1 MSTVTE
7 HYNQHLAP
15 IYLWMAGG
23 AEVALQTGSDEIAI
37 LSALLSF
44 EGNVVDL
51 GAGFGMHAIPLAR
64 AGFHVTAI
72 DTSALLLETLEQL
85 YGDDLPILTINDDL
99 LNFQNYLDEP
109 PAAVFCMGDTLT
121 HLPSAAAVHKLF
133 ELVAAALSKGGVFV
147 TTFRD
152 YSTPLNGD
160 QRFIPV
166 HSDASRILT
175 CFLEYQSE
183 TVLVHDI
190 LHERREDQWH
200 TRISHYPK
208 LKLPPAMVCK
218 WMESYGFAVEC
229 SLGPRGMQRLVA
241 KY

>member
-1 MSTVTE
+1 MSTATE
-7 HYNQHLAP
+7 HYTQHLAP

-23 AEVALQTGSDEIAI
+23 AQTALQAGSDEIAT
-37 LSALLSF
+37 LSAVLPA

-64 AGFHVTAI
+64 AGFKVTAI
-72 DTSALLLETLEQL
+72 DTSTLLLETLEQL
-85 YGDDLPILTINDDL
+85 CGDLPILTINDDL
-99 LNFQNYLDEP
+99 LNFQNHLDEP
-109 PAAVFCMGDTLT
+109 PTAVFCMGDTLT
-121 HLPSAAAVHKLF
+121 HLPSITAVHTLFERLAAAF
-133 ELVAAALSKGGVFV
+133 SEGGVFV

-152 YSTPLNGD
+152 YSIPLSGD

-166 HSDASRILT
+166 RSDASRILT

-190 LHERREDQWH
+190 LHECQEDQWH

-208 LKLPPAMVCK
+208 LKLTPAMVCK
-218 WMESYGFAVEC
+218 WLESYGFTVDC
-229 SLGPRGMQRLVA
+229 SLGLRGMQRLVA
-241 KY
+241 NY